1 MGDLLPPTLGP
12 PAVDQPHVASHRHD
26 VVAGPRLAPHSPHR
40 RHSLPAGDRL
50 GTPPQRGPEVFE
62 SAVAADPPL
71 PFPCRGG
78 VGGLSDTHAGR
89 GTAVVPSHR

>member
-1 MGDLLPPTLGP
+1 MSFLRPGTDGRTVGDTRVGDLLPPTLGP

-50 GTPPQRGPEVFE
+50 GTPPQRGPEGPRDHIYFDE
-62 SAVAADPPL
+62 E
-71 PFPCRGG
+71 CEEWY
-78 VGGLSDTHAGR
+78 
-89 GTAVVPSHR
+89 